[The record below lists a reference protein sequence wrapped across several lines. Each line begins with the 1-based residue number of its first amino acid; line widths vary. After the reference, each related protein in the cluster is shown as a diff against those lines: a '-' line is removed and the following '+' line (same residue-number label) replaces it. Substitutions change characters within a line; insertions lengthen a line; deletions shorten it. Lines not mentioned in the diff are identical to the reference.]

1 MKNAPS
7 SGVRF
12 FKFGFMIMAEY
23 DVVVVGGGH
32 AGIEATHAAWKM
44 GVKTAM
50 LTMDVNAIGRM
61 SCNPAVGG
69 VAKGQIVRDI
79 DALGGL
85 MGLLTDKAGIQF
97 RMLNMSK
104 GPAVWGPR
112 AQCDMK
118 YYSEVAREVITSLP
132 GLDVIEGEL
141 ASFERMPDGRLE
153 IMLLDG
159 NRYITKNI
167 VVTSG
172 TFLASKMFTGLETSV
187 GGRVGE
193 PSSDKLSECLQR
205 FGVQLRRLKTGTPSR
220 LDPASIDFNEC
231 DVQHGDEFPWPMSDR
246 HLDNTVPG
254 FDSSYFWGDPQ
265 KKFIRNDC
273 VCWVTRTNIKTHDIL
288 RSGFKD
294 SPMFSGRIHGKGPRY
309 CPSIEDKIN
318 RFGDRDGHQLF
329 LEPEQAD
336 IGRIYINGFSSS
348 LPADIQLAAIHTIPG
363 LTRAKVLQIGYA
375 VEYDSVDA
383 TQLYPTFECKN
394 VPGLY
399 FAGQVCGTSGYEEA
413 AGQGLMAGINA
424 ALKVK
429 GEEPLILGRSESY
442 LGVMVDDL
450 VNVLLDE
457 PYRMFTSR
465 AEYRLFLRSDNAEA
479 RLKEKAHKIGMISDA
494 DYGDWLRRKQ
504 LMEDIKTRL
513 AETSA
518 APDEANKILEAGGQ
532 ALATERTRWINV
544 LRRPG
549 IDPEVF
555 FKTALPEQ
563 SLSRRDQWYMYAEEI
578 YAGFFDRQARE
589 IDDQKKME
597 SVKLSPD
604 LDYMSIS
611 AISIESRQRLN
622 AQKPLTLGQ
631 ASRIPGVRPADITV
645 LAHWLENRS

>member
-1 MKNAPS
+1 MS
-7 SGVRF
+7 LV
-12 FKFGFMIMAEY
+12 AEF

-32 AGIEATHAAWKM
+32 AGIEATHAAWKL

-50 LTMDVNAIGRM
+50 LTMDINAIGRM

-118 YYSEVAREVITSLP
+118 YYSEVAREVITNLP
-132 GLDVIEGEL
+132 GLSVIQGEL
-141 ASFERMPDGRLE
+141 AAFTRMADGRLE
-153 IMLLDG
+153 LTLLNG
-159 NRYITKNI
+159 ECYITRSLVI
-167 VVTSG
+167 TSG

-193 PSSDKLSECLQR
+193 PSSDKLSECLAR
-205 FGVQLRRLKTGTPSR
+205 EGVALRRLKTGTPSR
-220 LDPASIDFNEC
+220 LDPESIDFNEC
-231 DVQHGDEFPWPMSDR
+231 DVQRGDDTPWPMSDR
-246 HLDNTVPG
+246 HLANTVPG
-254 FDSSYFWGDPQ
+254 RAADYFWGDSTN
-265 KKFIRNDC
+265 KFVRNDC
-273 VCWVTRTNIKTHDIL
+273 VCWITRTNIKTHDIL

-336 IGRIYINGFSSS
+336 IGRVYINGFSSS
-348 LPADIQLAAIHTIPG
+348 LPADIQLSAIHTIPG
-363 LTRAKVLQIGYA
+363 LTRARVLQIGYA

-383 TQLYPTFECKN
+383 TQLYPTFECKK
-394 VPGLY
+394 VPGLF

-413 AGQGLMAGINA
+413 AGQGLLAGINA
-424 ALKVK
+424 ALKIK
-429 GEEPLILGRSESY
+429 GEAPFILGRSDSY
-442 LGVMVDDL
+442 LGVMADDL
-450 VNVLLDE
+450 SNILLDE

-465 AEYRLFLRSDNAEA
+465 AEYRLFLRSDNAET
-479 RLKEKAHKIGMISDA
+479 RLKERAHAIGMISDSDYA
-494 DYGDWLRRKQ
+494 DWKRRQQ
-504 LMEDIKTRL
+504 LMETARTRMS
-513 AETSA
+513 EESA
-518 APDEANKILEAGGQ
+518 APDLANAILAAGGQ
-532 ALATERTRWINV
+532 ALSTERTRWINV

-549 IDPEVF
+549 IDPEQLF
-555 FKTALPEQ
+555 RTALPDLN
-563 SLSRRDQWYMYAEEI
+563 LSRRDQWFLYAEEI
-578 YAGFFDRQARE
+578 YAGFFDRQAKE

-597 SVKLSPD
+597 SVKLPAD
-604 LDYMSIS
+604 FDYMQVT
-611 AISIESRQRLN
+611 AVSIESRQRLN
-622 AQKPLTLGQ
+622 AHKPLTLGQ

-645 LAHWLENRS
+645 LAHWLENRRGS

>member
-1 MKNAPS
+1 
-7 SGVRF
+7 
-12 FKFGFMIMAEY
+12 MIIAEF

-32 AGIEATHAAWKM
+32 AGIEATHAAWKI

-50 LTMDVNAIGRM
+50 LTMDLNAIGRM

-118 YYSEVAREVITSLP
+118 YYSEVARETMESLQ
-132 GLDVIEGEL
+132 GLTPIHVEL
-141 ASFERMPDGRLE
+141 SSCERMNDGRLE
-153 IMLLDG
+153 LALLNGD
-159 NRYITKNI
+159 RYITRALVI
-167 VVTSG
+167 TSG
-172 TFLASKMFTGLETSV
+172 TFLASKMFTGLETSI

-193 PSSDKLSECLQR
+193 PSADKLSECLAKNGIR
-205 FGVQLRRLKTGTPSR
+205 LRRLKTGTPSR
-220 LDPASIDFNEC
+220 LDPDTIDFNEC
-231 DVQHGDEFPWPMSDR
+231 DVQRGDDKPWPMSDR
-246 HLDNTVPG
+246 H
-254 FDSSYFWGDPQ
+254 FDENGTPDHFWGDQ
-265 KKFIRNDC
+265 VNKFIRNDC
-273 VCWVTRTNIKTHDIL
+273 VCWITRTNIKTHDIL

-336 IGRIYINGFSSS
+336 IGRVYINGFSSS

-394 VPGLY
+394 VPGIY

-429 GEEPLILGRSESY
+429 GEEPFILGRSESY

-450 VNVLLDE
+450 VNILLDE

-465 AEYRLFLRSDNAEA
+465 AEYRLFLRSDNAEM
-479 RLKEKAHKIGMISDA
+479 RLKEKARKIGMISDR
-494 DYGDWLRRKQ
+494 DWFDWDRRRK
-504 LMEDIKTRL
+504 LMVDLKTKFT
-513 AETSA
+513 ETSA
-518 APDEANKILEAGGQ
+518 TPEEANVILEAGGQ
-532 ALATERTRWINV
+532 ALASERTRWINV

-549 IDPEVF
+549 IDPETF
-555 FKTALPEQ
+555 FKVAAPDAQIT
-563 SLSRRDQWYMYAEEI
+563 RRDQWYMYAEEL
-578 YAGFFDRQARE
+578 YAGFFDRQERE

-597 SVKLSPD
+597 KVKLSPD
-604 LDYMSIS
+604 LDYMSIT

-622 AQKPLTLGQ
+622 AHKPLTLGQ
-631 ASRIPGVRPADITV
+631 ASRVPGIRPADITV
-645 LAHWLENRS
+645 LAHWLDSRG

>member
-1 MKNAPS
+1 MLLS
-7 SGVRF
+7 
-12 FKFGFMIMAEY
+12 EY

-32 AGIEATHAAWKM
+32 AGIEATHAAWKL

-112 AQCDMK
+112 AQCDMT
-118 YYSEVAREVITSLP
+118 YYSQVAREVITSLS
-132 GLDVIEGEL
+132 GLSVIQGEL
-141 ASFERMPDGRLE
+141 AAFDRMPDGRLE
-153 IMLLDG
+153 LTLLNGD
-159 NRYITKNI
+159 RYITKSI

-172 TFLASKMFTGLETSV
+172 TFLASKMFTGLETSI

-193 PSSDKLSECLQR
+193 PSSDKLSECLAR
-205 FGVQLRRLKTGTPSR
+205 EGVRLRRLKTGTPSR
-220 LDPASIDFNEC
+220 LDPASIDFDEC

-246 HLDNTVPG
+246 HIDGAVPG
-254 FDSSYFWGDPQ
+254 FDADYFWGDP
-265 KKFIRNDC
+265 KNHFVRNDC
-273 VCWVTRTNIKTHDIL
+273 VCWITRTNIKTHDIL

-336 IGRIYINGFSSS
+336 IGRVYINGFSSS
-348 LPADIQLAAIHTIPG
+348 LPADIQLHAIHTIPG
-363 LTRAKVLQIGYA
+363 LTRARVLQIGYA

-479 RLKEKAHKIGMISDA
+479 RLKERAHRIGMLTDA
-494 DYGDWLRRKQ
+494 EYADWTRRRNQ
-504 LMEDIKTRL
+504 MDNIRQRL
-513 AETSA
+513 SETSA
-518 APDEANKILEAGGQ
+518 TPEEANSVLAAGGQ
-532 ALATERTRWINV
+532 SLAESRTRWINV

-555 FKTALPEQ
+555 FKVATPDLEIP
-563 SLSRRDQWYMYAEEI
+563 RRDQWFMYSEEI

-597 SVKLSPD
+597 SVRLSAD
-604 LDYMSIS
+604 FDYMQIP

-645 LAHWLENRS
+645 LAHWLENRNS

>member
-1 MKNAPS
+1 
-7 SGVRF
+7 
-12 FKFGFMIMAEY
+12 MIIAEF

-32 AGIEATHAAWKM
+32 AGIEATHAAWKI

-50 LTMDVNAIGRM
+50 LTMDLNAIGRM

-118 YYSEVAREVITSLP
+118 YYSEVARDTIASLP
-132 GLDVIEGEL
+132 GLTLIQGEL
-141 ASFERMPDGRLE
+141 AAFERMNDGRLE
-153 IMLLDG
+153 LTLLNG
-159 NRYITKNI
+159 NRYITHSLVI
-167 VVTSG
+167 TSG

-193 PSSDKLSECLQR
+193 PSADKLSECLAKNGIR
-205 FGVQLRRLKTGTPSR
+205 LRRLKTGTPSR
-220 LDPASIDFNEC
+220 LDPDSIDFNEC
-231 DVQHGDEFPWPMSDR
+231 DVQRGDDNPWPMSDR
-246 HLDNTVPG
+246 HLANTVPG
-254 FDSSYFWGDPQ
+254 YDENYFWGDQ
-265 KKFIRNDC
+265 VNKFIRNDC
-273 VCWVTRTNIKTHDIL
+273 VCWITRTNIKTHDIL

-336 IGRIYINGFSSS
+336 IGRVYINGFSSS

-394 VPGLY
+394 VPGIY

-429 GEEPLILGRSESY
+429 GEDPFILGRSESY

-450 VNVLLDE
+450 VNILLDE

-465 AEYRLFLRSDNAEA
+465 AEYRLFLRSDNAEM
-479 RLKEKAHKIGMISDA
+479 RLKEKARKIGMISDR
-494 DYGDWLRRKQ
+494 DWFDWNRRRN
-504 LMEDIKTRL
+504 LMSDLKTKFT
-513 AETSA
+513 ETSA
-518 APDEANKILEAGGQ
+518 TPEEANVILEAGGQ
-532 ALATERTRWINV
+532 ALASERTRWINV

-549 IDPEVF
+549 INPETF
-555 FKTALPEQ
+555 FKVAAPDAQIT
-563 SLSRRDQWYMYAEEI
+563 RRDQWYMYAEEL
-578 YAGFFDRQARE
+578 YAGFFDRQERE

-597 SVKLSPD
+597 KVKLSPD
-604 LDYMSIS
+604 LDYMSIT

-622 AQKPLTLGQ
+622 AHKPLTLGQ
-631 ASRIPGVRPADITV
+631 ASRVPGIRPADITV
-645 LAHWLENRS
+645 LAHWLENSRQQ

>member
-1 MKNAPS
+1 MTS
-7 SGVRF
+7 F
-12 FKFGFMIMAEY
+12 

-32 AGIEATHAAWKM
+32 AGIEATHAAWKL

-50 LTMDVNAIGRM
+50 LTMDINAIGRM

-118 YYSEVAREVITSLP
+118 YYSEVARDVITSLP
-132 GLDVIEGEL
+132 GLTVIQGEL
-141 ASFERMPDGRLE
+141 AAFDRLPDGRLE
-153 IMLLDG
+153 LTLLNG
-159 NRYITKNI
+159 ERYETRALVI
-167 VVTSG
+167 TSG
-172 TFLASKMFTGLETSV
+172 TFLASRMFTGLDTSI

-193 PSSDKLSECLQR
+193 PSADKLSECLAKNGIR
-205 FGVQLRRLKTGTPSR
+205 LRRLKTGTPSR
-220 LDPASIDFNEC
+220 LDPDTIDFGEC
-231 DVQHGDEFPWPMSDR
+231 EVQHGDENPWPMSDR
-246 HLDNTVPG
+246 HHNPV
-254 FDSSYFWGDPQ
+254 
-265 KKFIRNDC
+265 RNDC
-273 VCWVTRTNIKTHDIL
+273 VCWITRTNIKTHDIL

-336 IGRIYINGFSSS
+336 IGRVYINGFSSS

-383 TQLYPTFECKN
+383 TQLYPTLECKN

-429 GEEPLILGRSESY
+429 NEPPFILGRSDSY
-442 LGVMVDDL
+442 LGVMLNDL
-450 VNVLLDE
+450 VTTLLDE

-465 AEYRLFLRSDNAEA
+465 AEYRLFLRSDNAET
-479 RLKEKAHKIGMISDA
+479 RLKERAHQIGMLSDGDYA
-494 DYGDWLRRKQ
+494 DWQGRLKAMGEVRTFLEAESATPEQ
-504 LMEDIKTRL
+504 ANLVL
-513 AETSA
+513 AE
-518 APDEANKILEAGGQ
+518 GGQ
-532 ALATERTRWINV
+532 ALANTRTRWINV

-549 IDPEVF
+549 IDPERLFAV
-555 FKTALPEQ
+555 ALPDR
-563 SLSRRDQWYMYAEEI
+563 SIPRRDQWFMYAEEI
-578 YAGFFDRQARE
+578 YAGFLERQSRE
-589 IDDQKKME
+589 IEDQKKME
-597 SVKLSPD
+597 SVRLPSD
-604 LDYMSIS
+604 LDYMLVSV
-611 AISIESRQRLN
+611 ISIESRQRLN
-622 AQKPLTLGQ
+622 AVKPMTLGQ
-631 ASRIPGVRPADITV
+631 ASRVPGVRPADITM
-645 LAHWLENRS
+645 LYHWLENRG

>member
-1 MKNAPS
+1 MTS
-7 SGVRF
+7 F
-12 FKFGFMIMAEY
+12 

-32 AGIEATHAAWKM
+32 AGIEATHAAWKL

-50 LTMDVNAIGRM
+50 LTMDINAIGRM

-118 YYSEVAREVITSLP
+118 YYSEVARDAITGLSGLTVIQ
-132 GLDVIEGEL
+132 GEL
-141 ASFERMPDGRLE
+141 ASFERMPDGRMELT
-153 IMLLDG
+153 LLNG
-159 NRYITKNI
+159 ERYETRALVI
-167 VVTSG
+167 TSG
-172 TFLASKMFTGLETSV
+172 TFLASRMFTGLDTSI

-193 PSSDKLSECLQR
+193 PSADKLSECLAR
-205 FGVQLRRLKTGTPSR
+205 NGIRLRRLKTGTPSR
-220 LDPASIDFNEC
+220 LDPDTIDFGEC
-231 DVQHGDEFPWPMSDR
+231 EIQHGDAHPWPMSDR
-246 HLDNTVPG
+246 HHNPV
-254 FDSSYFWGDPQ
+254 
-265 KKFIRNDC
+265 RNDC
-273 VCWVTRTNIKTHDIL
+273 VCWITRTNIKTHDIL

-336 IGRIYINGFSSS
+336 IGRVYINGFSSS

-383 TQLYPTFECKN
+383 TQLYPTLECKN

-429 GEEPLILGRSESY
+429 NEPPFILGRSDSY
-442 LGVMVDDL
+442 LGVMLNDL
-450 VNVLLDE
+450 VTTLLDE

-465 AEYRLFLRSDNAEA
+465 AEYRLFLRSDNAETRLKERAHQIGMLSDEDYADWQA
-479 RLKEKAHKIGMISDA
+479 RLKAMGEVRSFLETESATPEQA
-494 DYGDWLRRKQ
+494 NLV
-504 LMEDIKTRL
+504 L
-513 AETSA
+513 AE
-518 APDEANKILEAGGQ
+518 GGQ
-532 ALATERTRWINV
+532 ALANTRTRWINV

-549 IDPEVF
+549 IDPEQLFRV
-555 FKTALPEQ
+555 AMPERNIP
-563 SLSRRDQWYMYAEEI
+563 RRDQWFMYAEEI
-578 YAGFFDRQARE
+578 YAGFLDRQSRE
-589 IDDQKKME
+589 IEEQKKME
-597 SVKLSPD
+597 SVRLPDD
-604 LDYMSIS
+604 LDFIQVSV
-611 AISIESRQRLN
+611 ISIESRQRLN
-622 AQKPLTLGQ
+622 SVKPMTLGQ
-631 ASRIPGVRPADITV
+631 ASRVPGVRPADITM
-645 LAHWLENRS
+645 LYHWLENHRFS

>member
-1 MKNAPS
+1 
-7 SGVRF
+7 
-12 FKFGFMIMAEY
+12 MIIAEF

-32 AGIEATHAAWKM
+32 AGIEATHAAWKI

-50 LTMDVNAIGRM
+50 LTMDLNAIGRM

-118 YYSEVAREVITSLP
+118 YYSEVARETMESLQ
-132 GLDVIEGEL
+132 GLTLIQGEL
-141 ASFERMPDGRLE
+141 ASFERMNDGRLE
-153 IMLLDG
+153 LTLLNGD
-159 NRYITKNI
+159 RYITRALVI
-167 VVTSG
+167 TSG

-193 PSSDKLSECLQR
+193 PSADKLSECLAKNGIR
-205 FGVQLRRLKTGTPSR
+205 LRRLKTGTPSR
-220 LDPASIDFNEC
+220 LDPDTIDFNEC
-231 DVQHGDEFPWPMSDR
+231 DVQRGDDKPWPMSDR
-246 HLDNTVPG
+246 H
-254 FDSSYFWGDPQ
+254 FDENGNPDKFWGDQ
-265 KKFIRNDC
+265 INKFIRNDC
-273 VCWVTRTNIKTHDIL
+273 VCWITRTNIKTHDIL

-336 IGRIYINGFSSS
+336 IGRVYINGFSSS

-363 LTRAKVLQIGYA
+363 LTRAKVMQIGYA

-394 VPGLY
+394 VPGIY

-429 GEEPLILGRSESY
+429 GEGPFILGRSESY

-450 VNVLLDE
+450 VNILLDE

-465 AEYRLFLRSDNAEA
+465 AEYRLFLRSDNAEM
-479 RLKEKAHKIGMISDA
+479 RLKEKARKIGLISDR
-494 DYGDWLRRKQ
+494 DWLDWERRRN
-504 LMEDIKTRL
+504 LMTDLKTKF

-518 APDEANKILEAGGQ
+518 TPEEANVILEAGGQ
-532 ALATERTRWINV
+532 ALASERTRWINV

-549 IDPEVF
+549 IDPETF
-555 FKTALPEQ
+555 FKVAAPDAQIT
-563 SLSRRDQWYMYAEEI
+563 RRDQWYMYAEEL
-578 YAGFFDRQARE
+578 YAGFFDRQERE
-589 IDDQKKME
+589 IDEQKKME
-597 SVKLSPD
+597 KVKLSPD
-604 LDYMSIS
+604 LDYMSIT

-622 AQKPLTLGQ
+622 AHKPLTLGQ
-631 ASRIPGVRPADITV
+631 ASRVPGIRPADITV
-645 LAHWLENRS
+645 LAHWLENRT

>member
-1 MKNAPS
+1 MTS
-7 SGVRF
+7 F
-12 FKFGFMIMAEY
+12 

-32 AGIEATHAAWKM
+32 AGIEAAHAAWKL

-50 LTMDVNAIGRM
+50 LTMDINAIGRM

-112 AQCDMK
+112 AQCDMN
-118 YYSEVAREVITSLP
+118 YYSEVARDTMESLS
-132 GLDVIEGEL
+132 GLTLIQGEL
-141 ASFERMPDGRLE
+141 AAFDRMADGRLE
-153 IMLLDG
+153 FTLLNG
-159 NRYITKNI
+159 ERYETRTLVI
-167 VVTSG
+167 TSG
-172 TFLASKMFTGLETSV
+172 TFLASRMFTGLDTSI

-193 PSSDKLSECLQR
+193 PSADKLSECLAR
-205 FGVQLRRLKTGTPSR
+205 NGIRLRRLKTGTPSR
-220 LDPASIDFNEC
+220 LDPDTIDFGEC
-231 DVQHGDEFPWPMSDR
+231 EVQHGDAHPWPMSDR
-246 HLDNTVPG
+246 HHNP
-254 FDSSYFWGDPQ
+254 
-265 KKFIRNDC
+265 IRNDC
-273 VCWVTRTNIKTHDIL
+273 VCWITRTNIKTHDIL

-329 LEPEQAD
+329 LEPERAD
-336 IGRIYINGFSSS
+336 IGRVYINGFSSS

-363 LTRAKVLQIGYA
+363 LTRARVLQIGYA

-383 TQLYPTFECKN
+383 TQLYPTLECKN

-429 GEEPLILGRSESY
+429 NEPPFILGRSDSY
-442 LGVMVDDL
+442 LGVMLNDL
-450 VNVLLDE
+450 VTTLLDE

-465 AEYRLFLRSDNAEA
+465 AEYRLFLRSDNAET
-479 RLKEKAHKIGMISDA
+479 RLKERAHQIDMLSDEDYAVWQGRLKAMAEVRSFLETESA
-494 DYGDWLRRKQ
+494 TPEQ
-504 LMEDIKTRL
+504 ANQVL
-513 AETSA
+513 AE
-518 APDEANKILEAGGQ
+518 GGQ
-532 ALATERTRWINV
+532 ALANARTRWINV

-549 IDPEVF
+549 IDPERLFTV
-555 FKTALPEQ
+555 ALPDR
-563 SLSRRDQWYMYAEEI
+563 LIPRRDQWFMYAEEI
-578 YAGFFDRQARE
+578 YAGFLERQSRE
-589 IDDQKKME
+589 IEDQKKME
-597 SVKLSPD
+597 SVRLPD
-604 LDYMSIS
+604 NLDFMQVSV
-611 AISIESRQRLN
+611 ISIESRQRLN
-622 AQKPLTLGQ
+622 AVKPMTLGQ
-631 ASRIPGVRPADITV
+631 ASRVPGVRPADITM
-645 LAHWLENRS
+645 LYHWLENHRFS

>member
-1 MKNAPS
+1 MTS
-7 SGVRF
+7 F
-12 FKFGFMIMAEY
+12 

-32 AGIEATHAAWKM
+32 AGIEATHAAWKL

-50 LTMDVNAIGRM
+50 LTMDINAIGRM

-118 YYSEVAREVITSLP
+118 YYSEVAREAITSLS
-132 GLDVIEGEL
+132 GLAVIQGEL
-141 ASFERMPDGRLE
+141 AAFERMPDGRLE
-153 IMLLDG
+153 LTLLNG
-159 NRYITKNI
+159 ERYETRALVI
-167 VVTSG
+167 TSG
-172 TFLASKMFTGLETSV
+172 TFLASRMFTGLDTSV

-193 PSSDKLSECLQR
+193 PSADKLSECLAKNGIR
-205 FGVQLRRLKTGTPSR
+205 LRRLKTGTPSR
-220 LDPASIDFNEC
+220 LDPDTIDFGEC
-231 DVQHGDEFPWPMSDR
+231 EVQHGDAHPWPMSDR
-246 HLDNTVPG
+246 HHNPV
-254 FDSSYFWGDPQ
+254 
-265 KKFIRNDC
+265 RNDC
-273 VCWVTRTNIKTHDIL
+273 VCWITRTNIKTHDIL

-336 IGRIYINGFSSS
+336 IGRVYINGFSSS

-363 LTRAKVLQIGYA
+363 LTRARVLQIGYA

-383 TQLYPTFECKN
+383 TQLYPTLECKN

-429 GEEPLILGRSESY
+429 NEPPFILGRSDSY
-442 LGVMVDDL
+442 LGVMLNDL
-450 VNVLLDE
+450 VTTLLDE

-465 AEYRLFLRSDNAEA
+465 AEYRLFLRSDNAET
-479 RLKEKAHKIGMISDA
+479 RLKERAHQIRMLSDEDYADWQGRLKAMGEVRSFLEA
-494 DYGDWLRRKQ
+494 ESATPEQANLV
-504 LMEDIKTRL
+504 L
-513 AETSA
+513 AE
-518 APDEANKILEAGGQ
+518 GGQ
-532 ALATERTRWINV
+532 ALANTRTRWINV

-549 IDPEVF
+549 IDPEQLFRV
-555 FKTALPEQ
+555 ALPDR
-563 SLSRRDQWYMYAEEI
+563 SIPRRDQWFMYAEEI
-578 YAGFFDRQARE
+578 YAGFLERQSRE
-589 IDDQKKME
+589 IEDQKKME
-597 SVKLSPD
+597 SVRLPAD
-604 LDYMSIS
+604 LDYMLVSV
-611 AISIESRQRLN
+611 ISIESRQRLN
-622 AQKPLTLGQ
+622 AVKPMTLGQ
-631 ASRIPGVRPADITV
+631 ASRVPGVRPADITM
-645 LAHWLENRS
+645 LYHWLENRG

>member
-1 MKNAPS
+1 MTS
-7 SGVRF
+7 F
-12 FKFGFMIMAEY
+12 

-32 AGIEATHAAWKM
+32 AGIEATHAAWKL

-50 LTMDVNAIGRM
+50 LTMDINAIGRM

-118 YYSEVAREVITSLP
+118 YYSEVARETITGLP
-132 GLDVIEGEL
+132 GLTVIQGEL
-141 ASFERMPDGRLE
+141 AAFERLPDGRLE
-153 IMLLDG
+153 LTLLSG
-159 NRYITKNI
+159 ERYETRALVI
-167 VVTSG
+167 TSG
-172 TFLASKMFTGLETSV
+172 TFLASRMFTGLDTSI

-193 PSSDKLSECLQR
+193 PSADKLSECLAKNGIR
-205 FGVQLRRLKTGTPSR
+205 LRRLKTGTPSR
-220 LDPASIDFNEC
+220 LDPDTIDFGEC
-231 DVQHGDEFPWPMSDR
+231 EVQHGDENPWPMSDR
-246 HLDNTVPG
+246 HHNPV
-254 FDSSYFWGDPQ
+254 
-265 KKFIRNDC
+265 RNDC
-273 VCWVTRTNIKTHDIL
+273 VCWITRTNLKTHEIL

-336 IGRIYINGFSSS
+336 IGRVYINGFSSS

-363 LTRAKVLQIGYA
+363 LTRARVLQIGYA

-383 TQLYPTFECKN
+383 TQLYPTLECKN

-429 GEEPLILGRSESY
+429 NEPPFILGRSDSY
-442 LGVMVDDL
+442 LGVMLNDL
-450 VNVLLDE
+450 VTTLLDE

-465 AEYRLFLRSDNAEA
+465 AEYRLFLRSDNAET
-479 RLKEKAHKIGMISDA
+479 RLKERAHQIGMLSDEDYA
-494 DYGDWLRRKQ
+494 DWQGRLKAMGEVRSFLEAESATPEQ
-504 LMEDIKTRL
+504 ANQVL
-513 AETSA
+513 AE
-518 APDEANKILEAGGQ
+518 GGQ
-532 ALATERTRWINV
+532 ALANTRTRWINV

-549 IDPEVF
+549 IN
-555 FKTALPEQ
+555 PEQ
-563 SLSRRDQWYMYAEEI
+563 LFRVAMPERNIPRRDQWFMYAEEI
-578 YAGFFDRQARE
+578 YAGFLDRQSRE
-589 IDDQKKME
+589 IEEQKKME
-597 SVKLSPD
+597 SVRLPDD
-604 LDYMSIS
+604 LDFMQVSV
-611 AISIESRQRLN
+611 ISIESRQRLN
-622 AQKPLTLGQ
+622 SVKPMTLGQ
-631 ASRIPGVRPADITV
+631 ASRVPGVRPADITM
-645 LAHWLENRS
+645 LYHWLENHRFS

>member
-1 MKNAPS
+1 MS
-7 SGVRF
+7 LV
-12 FKFGFMIMAEY
+12 AEF

-32 AGIEATHAAWKM
+32 AGIEATHAAWKL

-50 LTMDVNAIGRM
+50 LTMDINAIGRM

-118 YYSEVAREVITSLP
+118 YYSEVAREVITNLP
-132 GLDVIEGEL
+132 GLSVIQGEL
-141 ASFERMPDGRLE
+141 AAFTRMADGRLE
-153 IMLLDG
+153 LTLLNG
-159 NRYITKNI
+159 ERYITRSLVI
-167 VVTSG
+167 TSG
-172 TFLASKMFTGLETSV
+172 TFLASKMFTGLETSI

-193 PSSDKLSECLQR
+193 PSSDKLSECLAR
-205 FGVQLRRLKTGTPSR
+205 EGVALRRLKTGTPSR
-220 LDPASIDFNEC
+220 LDPESIDFDEC
-231 DVQHGDEFPWPMSDR
+231 DVQRGDDTPWPMSDR
-246 HLDNTVPG
+246 HLANTVPG
-254 FDSSYFWGDPQ
+254 RDADYFWGDSTN
-265 KKFIRNDC
+265 KFVRNDC
-273 VCWVTRTNIKTHDIL
+273 VCWITRTNIKTHDIL

-336 IGRIYINGFSSS
+336 IGRVYINGFSSS

-363 LTRAKVLQIGYA
+363 LTRARVLQIGYA

-383 TQLYPTFECKN
+383 TQLYPTFECKK
-394 VPGLY
+394 VPGLF

-413 AGQGLMAGINA
+413 AGQGLLAGINA
-424 ALKVK
+424 ALKIK
-429 GEEPLILGRSESY
+429 GEAPFILGRSDSY
-442 LGVMVDDL
+442 LGVMADDL
-450 VNVLLDE
+450 SNILLDE

-465 AEYRLFLRSDNAEA
+465 AEYRLFLRSDNAET
-479 RLKEKAHKIGMISDA
+479 RLKERAHAIGMISDSDYA
-494 DYGDWLRRKQ
+494 DWKRRQ
-504 LMEDIKTRL
+504 ELMATARTRMSEESATPDQANAIL
-513 AETSA
+513 A
-518 APDEANKILEAGGQ
+518 AGGQ
-532 ALATERTRWINV
+532 ALSTERTRWINV

-549 IDPEVF
+549 IDPEQLF
-555 FKTALPEQ
+555 RTAFPDLN
-563 SLSRRDQWYMYAEEI
+563 LSRRDQWFLYAEEI
-578 YAGFFDRQARE
+578 YAGFFDRQAKE

-597 SVKLSPD
+597 SVKLPAD
-604 LDYMSIS
+604 FDYMQVT
-611 AISIESRQRLN
+611 AVSIESRQRLN
-622 AQKPLTLGQ
+622 AHKPLTLGQ

-645 LAHWLENRS
+645 LAHWLENRRGS

>member
-1 MKNAPS
+1 MTS
-7 SGVRF
+7 F
-12 FKFGFMIMAEY
+12 

-32 AGIEATHAAWKM
+32 AGIEATHAAWKL

-50 LTMDVNAIGRM
+50 LTMDINAIGRM

-112 AQCDMK
+112 AQCDMN
-118 YYSEVAREVITSLP
+118 YYSEVARDVITGLP
-132 GLDVIEGEL
+132 GLTVIQGEL
-141 ASFERMPDGRLE
+141 AAFERMPDGRLE
-153 IMLLDG
+153 LTLLNG
-159 NRYITKNI
+159 ERYVTRSLVI
-167 VVTSG
+167 TSG
-172 TFLASKMFTGLETSV
+172 TFLASKMFTGLETSI

-193 PSSDKLSECLQR
+193 PSADKLSECLAKNGIR
-205 FGVQLRRLKTGTPSR
+205 LRRLKTGTPSR
-220 LDPASIDFNEC
+220 LDPDTIDFDEC
-231 DVQHGDEFPWPMSDR
+231 EVQHGDEKPWPMSDR
-246 HLDNTVPG
+246 HHNPV
-254 FDSSYFWGDPQ
+254 
-265 KKFIRNDC
+265 RNDC
-273 VCWVTRTNIKTHDIL
+273 VCWITRTNLKTHDIL

-336 IGRIYINGFSSS
+336 IGRVYINGFSSS

-363 LTRAKVLQIGYA
+363 LTRARVLQIGYA

-383 TQLYPTFECKN
+383 TQLYPTLECKN

-429 GEEPLILGRSESY
+429 NEPPFILGRSDSY
-442 LGVMVDDL
+442 LGVMLNDL
-450 VNVLLDE
+450 VTTLLDE

-465 AEYRLFLRSDNAEA
+465 AEYRLFLRSDNAET
-479 RLKEKAHKIGMISDA
+479 RLKERAHQIGMLSDEDYA
-494 DYGDWLRRKQ
+494 DWQNRLKAMGEVRSFLETESATPEQ
-504 LMEDIKTRL
+504 ANLVL
-513 AETSA
+513 AE
-518 APDEANKILEAGGQ
+518 GGQ
-532 ALATERTRWINV
+532 ALANTRTRWINV

-549 IDPEVF
+549 IDPERLFAV
-555 FKTALPEQ
+555 ALPDR
-563 SLSRRDQWYMYAEEI
+563 SISRRDQWFMYAEEI
-578 YAGFFDRQARE
+578 YAGFLDRQSRE
-589 IDDQKKME
+589 IEEQKKME
-597 SVKLSPD
+597 SVRLPAD
-604 LDYMSIS
+604 LDFMHVSV
-611 AISIESRQRLN
+611 ISIESRQRLN
-622 AQKPLTLGQ
+622 AVKPMTLGQ
-631 ASRIPGVRPADITV
+631 ASRVPGVRPADITM
-645 LAHWLENRS
+645 LYHWLENRG